1 MDKEDGISII
11 GMIIIIAVLVVISAI
26 SIYFAANSTDLKEKE
41 EVVNTVN
48 VENSNDNSIWV
59 ISQYDTIFL

>member
-1 MDKEDGISII
+1 MDKEDGISIL
-11 GMIIIIAVLVVISAI
+11 GLIIIIAVLVIISAI

-59 ISQYDTIFL
+59 ISQYNTIFL

>member
-48 VENSNDNSIWV
+48 VENSNDNSI
-59 ISQYDTIFL
+59 

>member
-41 EVVNTVN
+41 DVVNTVN